1 MRDFI
6 VTTIVLLAAAKAKA
20 QAKDYQTNKQHRE
33 IHESKKVVANQKGG
47 HKKFHLDQNVG

>member
-20 QAKDYQTNKQHRE
+20 QAKDHLTSKERRE
-33 IHESKKVVANQKGG
+33 NRESRKAVATQKGEL
-47 HKKFHLDQNVG
+47 KISS